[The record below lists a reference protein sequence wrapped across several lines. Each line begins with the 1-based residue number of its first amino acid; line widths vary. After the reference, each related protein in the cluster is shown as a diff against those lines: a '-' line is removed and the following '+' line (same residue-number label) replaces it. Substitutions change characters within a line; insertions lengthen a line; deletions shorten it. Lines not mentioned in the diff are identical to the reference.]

1 MSAGGVNPVSEGRVN
16 SMSYRIESIKE
27 ESDKEEPHQ
36 QQQAENDEND
46 EAQENAYYALV
57 DVGVFPCTALEIS
70 QQLDPDF
77 IIGWVR
83 YYLSVLSEQSNLSN
97 PLGVLVSRLRS
108 GEEPPYLPSS
118 ADLHSLRLQYSRYR

>member
-1 MSAGGVNPVSEGRVN
+1 
-16 SMSYRIESIKE
+16 MSYRIESIKE